1 MRLSESRIFCL
12 ATVVLASVFP
22 AAADD
27 PAKAVLEQAVQT
39 VKPALVRISVVT
51 TDYRDG
57 RELKFQIS
65 GSGAI
70 ISADGYVVTNH
81 HVAGHAKRMF
91 CTLADRSEVEA
102 SLIGT
107 DAMTDI
113 AIIKLAKREGG
124 YPFVKFSDS
133 DLTQV
138 GDNVLAMGS
147 PLALSQSVT
156 SGIVSNTEMVMPRR
170 SGFGSFELDGEDVGA
185 LVRWIAHDA
194 VIYPGNSGGPL
205 VNLQGD
211 IVGINEI
218 SLGLG
223 GAIPGNLAK
232 QIAEQI
238 IAHGDVQRSWL
249 GLTAQPR
256 LKHDGN
262 ARGVLISGTISGSP
276 ADLAGLKSGDV
287 MLKLNGVDTN
297 VQYDEELPEFNRLIA
312 NLPMGKEVEAIVMRA
327 GKEVPVKMTTTQRQP
342 RQPKEREYKEWGLTG
357 QNISFVIA
365 KELKRDTTDGVL
377 ITSVGPGGPA
387 GDAKPGIRRSD
398 ILVKVGDKPVKSVE
412 ELATITEGL
421 LKDAKGPVSVLATFE
436 RKAGSYVTAIK
447 VGIRELNDPGLE
459 VKKAWL
465 PVNTQVITRDLA
477 ELMGDP
483 PMTGFRVVQVF
494 KGSTADTAGVKVG
507 DLILAVDGQ
516 KLTASAPEHYEEL
529 PTLIR
534 NYSVGTKAELTIRR
548 DGKEVKV
555 PVELSRAPML
565 DREMK
570 KYRNENFEFTARD
583 ITMFDKADEQWA
595 ESQAGVLVTELQPGS
610 WAELGMLRVG
620 DLIQEVD
627 GKPVNS
633 VEELQA
639 TMEDVEKRKAETVTV
654 KVLRGIYTIYVE
666 LEPKWDAN

>member
-1 MRLSESRIFCL
+1 MRLSESRIFCF
-12 ATVVLASVFP
+12 AAVILASVFP
-22 AAADD
+22 ATAED

-107 DAMTDI
+107 DPMTDI
-113 AIIKLAKREGG
+113 AVIKLAKRNNG
-124 YPFVKFSDS
+124 YPFVKFTDS
-133 DLTQV
+133 DAIQV

-238 IAHGDVQRSWL
+238 IARGDVQRSWL

-256 LKHDGN
+256 LKHGGSDH
-262 ARGVLISGTISGSP
+262 GVLISGTIAGSP

-287 MLKLNGVDTN
+287 MIKLNGVDTN

-312 NLPMGKEVEAIVMRA
+312 NLPMGKEVDAVVLRA

-387 GDAKPGIRRSD
+387 GDAKPGIRRGD
-398 ILVKVGDKPVKSVE
+398 ILVHVGDKPVKSIE
-412 ELATITEGL
+412 ELTALTSEL
-421 LKDAKGPVSVLATFE
+421 LKDAKGPVPVLATFE

-483 PMTGFRVVQVF
+483 TMTGFRVVQVF
-494 KGSTADTAGVKVG
+494 KGSTAETAGVKVG

-548 DGKEVKV
+548 DGQEVKV

-627 GKPVNS
+627 GKSINS
-633 VEELQA
+633 VEQLQA
-639 TMEDVEKRKAETVTV
+639 AMEDVEKRKAETVIV